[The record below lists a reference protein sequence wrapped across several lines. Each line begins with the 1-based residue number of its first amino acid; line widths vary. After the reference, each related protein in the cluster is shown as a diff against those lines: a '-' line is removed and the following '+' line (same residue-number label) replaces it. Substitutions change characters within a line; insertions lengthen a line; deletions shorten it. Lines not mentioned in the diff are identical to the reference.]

1 MCHGVSAPT
10 PLCNV
15 HQTVRMHHGAWLG
28 QRKKFGRCMV
38 LQIVHWTG
46 PKRWHTFTQ
55 MTYLHTDGMNDA
67 NFILVCWP
75 KVLRKFIM
83 VQVTVVVLSFAAPC
97 YNSLCCQ
104 IYDVCKTSV
113 GTKNSEVLVNVIVCG
128 LTWCVGVSHQ
138 IESQSWGGNSMWIL
152 EALCHCLRHCCR

>member
-1 MCHGVSAPT
+1 
-10 PLCNV
+10 
-15 HQTVRMHHGAWLG
+15 
-28 QRKKFGRCMV
+28 
-38 LQIVHWTG
+38 
-46 PKRWHTFTQ
+46 

-67 NFILVCWP
+67 NFILVCCP

-128 LTWCVGVSHQ
+128 LT
-138 IESQSWGGNSMWIL
+138 
-152 EALCHCLRHCCR
+152 